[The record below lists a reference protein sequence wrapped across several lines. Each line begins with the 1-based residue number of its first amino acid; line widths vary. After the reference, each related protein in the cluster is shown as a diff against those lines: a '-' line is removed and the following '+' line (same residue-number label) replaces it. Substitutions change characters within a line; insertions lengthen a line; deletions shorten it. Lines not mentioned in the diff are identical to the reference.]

1 MGLPNSQN
9 IITMR
14 PIPVVVRDL
23 QVQDTWTQKMKSII
37 GLVAWLTVAGLFEVA
52 GAPAVLA
59 SEAPTLAVS
68 GPGIGE
74 RRIGLD
80 ELKRLGGTELRTSTP
95 FTEGVKVFAGITGSQ
110 FVKATGVTG
119 RDVHAEAVNGYK
131 VVIPWAVFATDTL
144 LIAYERD
151 GKPMAVRD
159 KGPFWIVFP
168 FDAGPEFRTDTYKSY
183 AIWSITRF
191 EFQ

>member
-1 MGLPNSQN
+1 
-9 IITMR
+9 
-14 PIPVVVRDL
+14 
-23 QVQDTWTQKMKSII
+23 MKSFIA
-37 GLVAWLTVAGLFEVA
+37 LVAWLILAGPFTVAGIRTAQASEPSLTVA
-52 GAPAVLA
+52 GP
-59 SEAPTLAVS
+59 S
-68 GPGIGE
+68 IGE
-74 RRIGLD
+74 RRLGLA
-80 ELKRLGGTELRTSTP
+80 EFKRLGGNELRTSTP
-95 FTEGVKVFAGITGSQ
+95 FSEGVQLFTGIAGSQ
-110 FVKATGVTG
+110 FVKATGVSG
-119 RDVHAEAVNGYK
+119 RNVHAEALNGYK
-131 VVIPWAVFATDTL
+131 VIIPWAVFATDSL

>member
-1 MGLPNSQN
+1 
-9 IITMR
+9 
-14 PIPVVVRDL
+14 
-23 QVQDTWTQKMKSII
+23 MKSII
-37 GLVAWLTVAGLFEVA
+37 GLIAWLTVAGHFG
-52 GAPAVLA
+52 GAAAPTALA
-59 SEAPTLAVS
+59 SEKPALTVS

-74 RRIGLD
+74 RRLGLD
-80 ELKRLGGTELRTSTP
+80 ELKSLVGTEFRTSTP
-95 FTEGVKVFAGITGSQ
+95 FTEGVKVFAGVTGSQ

-119 RDVHAEAVNGYK
+119 RNVHAEAVNGYK

-168 FDAGPEFRTDTYKSY
+168 FDSGAEFRSDTYKSY

-191 EFQ
+191 EFR

>member
-1 MGLPNSQN
+1 
-9 IITMR
+9 
-14 PIPVVVRDL
+14 
-23 QVQDTWTQKMKSII
+23 MKPII
-37 GLVAWLTVAGLFEVA
+37 GLIAWLTVAGLFG
-52 GAPAVLA
+52 GAAAPDVLA
-59 SEAPTLAVS
+59 SEAPSLTVS
-68 GPGIGE
+68 APGIGE
-74 RRIGLD
+74 RRLGFD

-95 FTEGVKVFAGITGSQ
+95 FTDGVKVFAGITGSQ

-119 RDVHAEAVNGYK
+119 RVVHAEAVNGYK
-131 VVIPWAVFATDTL
+131 VVIPWAVFATGTL

-168 FDAGPEFRTDTYKSY
+168 FDSSAEFRSDTYKSY

-191 EFQ
+191 EFR